1 MRSSLHAILDS
12 LRSRSLLPLAV
23 VTGSIV
29 WAYWPTLCEIA
40 GKWTHDPQYS
50 HGYFV
55 PLFAVYLLWQ
65 RRKLA
70 PVACTP
76 NGWGAALLLA
86 AVLLRGGGALFY
98 NDWLDAVSLLAL
110 LAGAVL
116 LLGGWPMLRW
126 SWLAIGF
133 LIFMI
138 PLPFRLEHSLAH
150 PLQRVATLTATYTL
164 QTLGFPTFAEGNV
177 IHVKQASIGVVEA
190 CSGLGMLLLFF
201 ALATG
206 VAILSRREFLDK
218 LLIVASAAPVAV
230 LANVIRITATAFLH
244 VVAGSR
250 WADLVFHDLAGWL
263 MMPLALAMLWGE
275 LWLLHRLLIE
285 RPVPSLAPI
294 RLVMPPSS
302 GPRQRPRRARVAR

>member
-1 MRSSLHAILDS
+1 MRAILDS
-12 LRSRSLLPLAV
+12 MRSRPLLPLIG
-23 VTGSIV
+23 VTGAIV

-40 GKWTHDPQYS
+40 GKWSHDPQYS

-55 PLFAVYLLWQ
+55 PAFAVYLLWQ

-70 PVACTP
+70 PATCTP
-76 NGWGAALLLA
+76 NWWGAALLLV
-86 AVLLRGGGALFY
+86 AVSLRGGGALFY
-98 NDWLDAVSLLAL
+98 NDWLDAVSLLPL
-110 LAGAVL
+110 LSGVVL

-138 PLPFRLEHSLAH
+138 PLPFRLEHGLAH

-177 IHVKQASIGVVEA
+177 IHVRQASIGVVEA

-206 VAILSRREFLDK
+206 VAILTRRPFLDK
-218 LLIVASAAPVAV
+218 VLIVASAAPVAV
-230 LANVIRITATAFLH
+230 LANVIRITTTAFLH
-244 VVAGSR
+244 VIAGSR
-250 WADLVFHDLAGWL
+250 WADLVFHDLAGYL
-263 MMPLALAMLWGE
+263 MMPLALGMLWVE
-275 LWLLHRLLIE
+275 LWLLRRLLIE
-285 RPVPSLAPI
+285 RPLPSLAPI
-294 RLVMPPSS
+294 RLVIPQSS
-302 GPRQRPRRARVAR
+302 GPRRRPRRARVPR